1 MAGMASWR
9 KIAAYAAAFAA
20 GAWAFCALAR
30 CDALRDADV
39 GGGALPA
46 AGISAPEAAAPVPE
60 KRAGTLRVASINSF
74 NYLSTNRR
82 TDDGVYKRRWA
93 KPRSEREALRRL
105 ILAVNP
111 DVLAVQ
117 EIGGRGQL
125 DQLALDLEGAGAAFP
140 HRVVLIGRD
149 TQRHV
154 ALLSRLPFRE
164 IFRFPEK
171 DAMSRGLLGAEV
183 AAPGMRPVRVFTL
196 HLKSKIT
203 RDESDPECA
212 AERLAE
218 ARRARALL
226 LRFGGNAFA
235 LLGDF
240 NDEPESAPVR
250 AFAEGGLLRRLDSR
264 DSAGAPWTYSNSRYG
279 YRSVFDHV
287 FLSPTLRGEGR
298 VADEALSRVRSPS
311 GGAVSASDHRMVFC
325 DVSFADAEAPP
336 APPSGP

>member
-1 MAGMASWR
+1 MASWR
-9 KIAAYAAAFAA
+9 KIAAFAAAFLA
-20 GAWAFCALAR
+20 GAGVFCALAR
-30 CDALRDADV
+30 CDALRDGD
-39 GGGALPA
+39 GFGALPA
-46 AGISAPEAAAPVPE
+46 AGLPARETVEAVPE

-82 TDDGVYKRRWA
+82 TDDGVYKRHWA

-117 EIGGRGQL
+117 EIGGAKQL
-125 DQLALDLEGAGAAFP
+125 DQLAQDLEGAGVGAAFP
-140 HRVVLIGRD
+140 HRVVLSGRD
-149 TQRHV
+149 AHRRV

-183 AAPGMRPVRVFTL
+183 AAPGTAPVRVFTL

-218 ARRARALL
+218 ARRARAVL
-226 LRFGGNAFA
+226 LRVGGNACV

-250 AFAEGGLLRRLDSR
+250 VFSEGGFMRRLDSR
-264 DSAGAPWTYSNSRYG
+264 DSAGARWTYSNSRYG

-287 FLSPTLRGEGR
+287 FLSPALRGEGH
-298 VADEALSRVRSPS
+298 VADEALSRVRSPI
-311 GGAVSASDHRMVFC
+311 GGVVSASDHRMVFC
-325 DVSFADAEAPP
+325 DVAFADAEAPP
-336 APPSGP
+336 SP